1 MARDSKLL
9 GYPFVVSN
17 NPVSLTNDYSAI
29 MIRVPGLETITTIK
43 PIRCA
48 SSHFK
53 PRSVYSVYPP
63 PVEYKPCP
71 PPRIDPYNF
80 SRTKP
85 KTCVLETSDASSYI
99 NNRANWMMQKE
110 YQRYHNNWRCYYYGN
125 PAEREQYGSYL
136 RHGLKQQMSDNVARK
151 KDEVERKAKGYH
163 RFLNF
168 HILVFTE
175 SEEIEQ
181 LCRKFD
187 EKYALDANRRREFL
201 VRFRDANKQVSAIH
215 TQLPLKVTLK
225 KQVGENRRKTTAL

>member
-1 MARDSKLL
+1 MAKDSKLL

-71 PPRIDPYNF
+71 PPRVDPYNF

-85 KTCVLETSDASSYI
+85 KTCVLETSDASNYI
-99 NNRANWMMQKE
+99 HNRANWMMQKE

-125 PAEREQYGSYL
+125 PSEREQYGSYL

-151 KDEVERKAKGYH
+151 KDEIKLKAK
-163 RFLNF
+163 
-168 HILVFTE
+168 E
-175 SEEIEQ
+175 SQEIEQ

-187 EKYALDANRRREFL
+187 EKYALDSNRRKEFL
-201 VRFRDANKQVSAIH
+201 VRFRDANKQMIEERAQTRRIERQR
-215 TQLPLKVTLK
+215 TIATEREQLRYNPINWSCTLK
-225 KQVGENRRKTTAL
+225 